1 MKPALIAGTTGIGL
15 LAFSTSL
22 LWYSP
27 YMFGDIWRAGAGASL
42 ETSASWKFAVAPLR
56 EIATAFAMLFVLRRT
71 IPIGTRRT
79 VLFALVLWAGFYG
92 VQLAGAVVWDNMSA
106 QLGAVHA
113 GDWLVKLV
121 IISLAVS
128 WAMKWVEAPAPS
140 AP

>member
-1 MKPALIAGTTGIGL
+1 MKPILIAVTTGIGL

-42 ETSASWKFAVAPLR
+42 ATSASWKFAVAPMR
-56 EIATAFAMLFVLRRT
+56 EIATAFTMLFVLRRS
-71 IPIGTRRT
+71 IPLGTGRT
-79 VLFALVLWAGFYG
+79 VLLALVLWAGFYG
-92 VQLAGAVVWDNMSA
+92 VQLAGAVIWDNMSA

-121 IISLAVS
+121 IISLGVS
-128 WAMKWVEAPAPS
+128 WAMKWSEAAAPRS
-140 AP
+140 P

>member
-71 IPIGTRRT
+71 IPLGTRRT
-79 VLFALVLWAGFYG
+79 VVLALVLWAGFYG

-106 QLGAVHA
+106 QLGTVHA

-121 IISLAVS
+121 IISLGVS